1 MKRTL
6 LLIIISFVVL
16 TLTAGAQTMIRFIDL
31 PPAGIPQAIPENYGG
46 LHWSGIDYISTMM
59 WDYSNGNLEYG
70 DGFMIGPEA
79 LVAFVGGPMCYKKH
93 GGTTIANVCQA
104 SISTGIGGRLLR
116 FHPDY
121 MIGSLGWNSDGAE
134 SIVVDAYNN
143 GILVASQ
150 KFDLKANA
158 QRFKLVFPT
167 AWGAI
172 TQLVIHP
179 SPGGSFVL
187 YLLQLK

>member
-1 MKRTL
+1 MRKVTL
-6 LLIIISFVVL
+6 LITICLAL

-31 PPAGIPQAIPENYGG
+31 PAAPTPQAIPENYAG
-46 LHWSGIDYISTMM
+46 LHWVGIDYVSSMM
-59 WDYSNGNLEYG
+59 WPYVNGDIEFG

-79 LVAFVGGPMCYKKH
+79 MVAFVGGPMCYQKH

-104 SISTGIGGRLLR
+104 SISTGMSDRMLQFR
-116 FHPDY
+116 PDY
-121 MIGSLGWNSDGAE
+121 MIGSLGWNSDGAQ
-134 SIVVDAYNN
+134 SIVVDAYKH
-143 GILVASQ
+143 GIKVSSQ

-172 TQLVIHP
+172 TELVIHP

-187 YLLQLK
+187 YMLMMK